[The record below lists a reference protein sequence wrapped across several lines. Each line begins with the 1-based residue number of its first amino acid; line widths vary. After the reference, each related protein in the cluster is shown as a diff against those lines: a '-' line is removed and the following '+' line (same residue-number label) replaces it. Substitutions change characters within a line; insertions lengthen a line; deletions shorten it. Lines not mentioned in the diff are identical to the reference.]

1 MRAKNVSVA
10 PAYDDVDKKTFLSV
24 KCVESLMTMSIKI
37 EIN

>member
-10 PAYDDVDKKTFLSV
+10 PAYDDVDKKLF
-24 KCVESLMTMSIKI
+24 KCKMCGSMTMSIKI

>member
-24 KCVESLMTMSIKI
+24 KCVESLMTIKI